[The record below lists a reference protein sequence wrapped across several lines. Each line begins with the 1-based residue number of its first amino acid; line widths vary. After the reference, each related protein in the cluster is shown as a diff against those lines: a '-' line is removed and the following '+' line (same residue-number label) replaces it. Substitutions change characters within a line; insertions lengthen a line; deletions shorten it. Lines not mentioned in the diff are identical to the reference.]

1 MENTMTANDTQSD
14 PRTGTAPF
22 KHESGHVQPGR
33 THGEAAPAR
42 AQTTETTIR
51 RRCLAALPVM
61 LLFLAGA
68 HAAAQGH
75 DAPLHVMR
83 SATLERPLLVMSTD
97 ASAPGEV
104 YVDDVR
110 IRVAIEDGARV
121 YRVFHRGITRTLHVA
136 LDASRRYV
144 AFDPERNRF
153 ELLSNGL
160 RVELEDYGL
169 LDQIVAAVDGT
180 GGKAYPMLGFAIVQ
194 LSPQAN
200 PVDAVHA
207 IESLPGVVD
216 VRLMAEGPHRV
227 PR

>member
-51 RRCLAALPVM
+51 RRCLAALP
-61 LLFLAGA
+61 
-68 HAAAQGH
+68 
-75 DAPLHVMR
+75 VMR